1 MRVFIYYPR
10 NKTYDRSA
18 IRHSLFKAPP
28 PPSVTKKLLS
38 LLFQNC
44 LRDLQEETS
53 FSACTRGSWKP
64 NFHDKTRAYQQKQ
77 RYTLDNGNQSLYIRK
92 NTHTHA
98 RHCLR
103 RDARVSHYTSARA
116 AIHSRCSGLGTITSR
131 GKNLLAPA
139 INPRCRNTADTTR
152 CCCSSAVEFV
162 KRRGVTRQVAK
173 KRRYCCCF
181 TCVCVCMYMYA
192 R

>member
-10 NKTYDRSA
+10 NKTYDRSP

-28 PPSVTKKLLS
+28 PFGDKKISYCYCFKTASAIYKKKLRSQLVRAVLGNLIS
-38 LLFQNC
+38 TIKLARINKNSVIHWTMEINHC
-44 LRDLQEETS
+44 IY
-53 FSACTRGSWKP
+53 A
-64 NFHDKTRAYQQKQ
+64 KT
-77 RYTLDNGNQSLYIRK
+77 D
-92 NTHTHA
+92 THA
-98 RHCLR
+98 RHCFR

-152 CCCSSAVEFV
+152 CCYSSAVEFV

-181 TCVCVCMYMYA
+181 TCTCVCMYMYA